1 MDMEKNECNSET
13 CCEGEYT
20 CVGMWRVPC
29 AGTHVCRAHDGA
41 ICSDRRD
48 RPGRRSPDVMVE
60 YHEPEVL
67 HGHHGR
73 VKDNFRLVLGE

>member
-13 CCEGEYT
+13 NEQEF
-20 CVGMWRVPC
+20 VRVPC
-29 AGTHVCRAHDGA
+29 VGTHVRRAHDGA

-73 VKDNFRLVLGE
+73 VKDDFRLVLGE